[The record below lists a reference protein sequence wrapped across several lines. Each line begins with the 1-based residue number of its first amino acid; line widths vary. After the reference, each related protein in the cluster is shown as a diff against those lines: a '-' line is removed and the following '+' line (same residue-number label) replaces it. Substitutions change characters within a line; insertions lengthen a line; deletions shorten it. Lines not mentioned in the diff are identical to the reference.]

1 MHSCLYACVCLCCSF
16 LLFSN
21 SDYACPA
28 ATPEQTNN
36 NDIINANWMAFMCF
50 MEEGCC
56 LNLYKYSRLERER
69 GRGEKEWLWPARVAT
84 FCARNA
90 PYPLHT
96 KLKWVILNFEF
107 PIKKGAQK
115 TKGRTN
121 EMQIKKSSSVHTDR
135 LLFRELH
142 RFAFVD
148 KWAILNF
155 IKHYQPCSPSINST
169 PLHSTLISSICNDT
183 KQLAA
188 NLFVHLNPNKE
199 KINM

>member
-1 MHSCLYACVCLCCSF
+1 
-16 LLFSN
+16 
-21 SDYACPA
+21 
-28 ATPEQTNN
+28 
-36 NDIINANWMAFMCF
+36 MAFMCF
-50 MEEGCC
+50 MEQGCC
-56 LNLYKYSRLERER
+56 LNLYKYSR

-155 IKHYQPCSPSINST
+155 IKHYQPCSPSLNST
-169 PLHSTLISSICNDT
+169 PLHSHF
-183 KQLAA
+183 K
-188 NLFVHLNPNKE
+188 HLQ
-199 KINM
+199 